1 MKIAI
6 DIREAARSKRTG
18 KGWYAFQMVKH
29 LLELNKGNSSMFYV
43 LYTDQSY
50 PDFEQYKNVKVKYFP
65 PSTLGWHLKVLRDMK
80 KERPDIYFAPSSF
93 IVPALAPKWLKVVIT
108 VHDLVAWLFPGNH
121 NMKATFIER
130 LTLPRALKMG
140 AYVTT
145 VSRNTKKDLIQIF
158 KTKSENIEVI
168 PCAAS
173 ENFTPLPPQEIQKFR
188 HEKKLPEKYIL
199 AVGTL
204 EPRKNMKTLIKC
216 MSQIPADISLYIIGG
231 KGWQYEEIFDEVRKN
246 NLEDR
251 VIFLGYVEEGEL
263 PLYYNAASCFVF
275 PSLYEGFG
283 IPPLEA
289 MQCGCPVVCS
299 NTSSLPEVVGE
310 SALLVDPLSSNDMSK
325 AIHSVLSDE
334 KLAAN
339 LREKGLIQASKFS
352 WEKSAIGLNRMF
364 CRIVR

>member
-6 DIREAARSKRTG
+6 DVREAVRSKRTG
-18 KGWYAFQMVKH
+18 KGWYAFQMIKH
-29 LLELNKGNSSMFYV
+29 LLALDKDSSGTSYI
-43 LYTDQSY
+43 LYTDQPY
-50 PDFEQYKNVKVKYFP
+50 PDFEQHENVEMRHFP
-65 PSTLGWHLKVLRDMK
+65 PSTLGWHLKVLRDVK
-80 KERPDIYFAPSSF
+80 KTRPNIYFAPSSF

-130 LTLPRALKMG
+130 LTLPQALKKG

-145 VSRNTKKDLIQIF
+145 VSQNTKKDLTRIF

-173 ENFTPLPPQEIQKFR
+173 EVFRPFSSEAIQKFR
-188 HEKKLPEKYIL
+188 QEKKLPKKYIL

-204 EPRKNMKTLIKC
+204 EPRKNMITLIKC
-216 MSQIPADISLYIIGG
+216 MNQIPAGVSLYIIGG
-231 KGWQYEEIFDEVRKN
+231 KGWQYEKIFDEVRKN
-246 NLEDR
+246 NLKDR
-251 VIFLGYVEEGEL
+251 VKFLGYVEENEL
-263 PLYYNAASCFVF
+263 PLYYNAATCFVF

-310 SALLVDPLSSNDMSK
+310 SALLVDPQSEEAMAE
-325 AIHSVLSDE
+325 AIRSILSDE
-334 KLAAN
+334 KLAGD
-339 LREKGLIQASKFS
+339 LREKGLTQAKKFS
-352 WEKSAIGLNRMF
+352 WEKSAESLREMF
-364 CRIVR
+364 KRIY

>member
-6 DIREAARSKRTG
+6 DIREAVRSKRTG
-18 KGWYAFQMVKH
+18 KGWYAFQMIKH
-29 LLELNKGNSSMFYV
+29 LLELNEDNAYI
-43 LYTDQSY
+43 LYTDL
-50 PDFEQYKNVKVKYFP
+50 PFADFEKYPHVQMKFFP
-65 PSTLGWHLKVLRDMK
+65 PSALRWHLKVLQDVK
-80 KERPDIYFAPSSF
+80 KIKPDIYFAPSSF

-108 VHDLVAWLFPGNH
+108 VHDLVAWLFPMRH

-130 LTLPRALKMG
+130 LTLPRALKKG

-145 VSRNTKKDLIQIF
+145 VSENTKKDLIKIF
-158 KTKSENIEVI
+158 KTKDEKIEVI

-173 ENFTPLPPQEIQKFR
+173 EAFRAFSHQEIQKFR
-188 HEKKLPEKYIL
+188 HEKNLPEKYLL

-231 KGWQYEEIFDEVRKN
+231 KGWQYEEIFDEVKKN
-246 NLEDR
+246 GLENR
-251 VIFLGYVEEGEL
+251 IKFLGYVEEKEL
-263 PLYYNAASCFVF
+263 PLYYNAATCFIF

-299 NTSSLPEVVGE
+299 NTSSLPEVVGD
-310 SALLVDPLSSNDMSK
+310 SALLVDPLSSSDMSK
-325 AIHSVLSDE
+325 AINSILSDS
-334 KLAAN
+334 KLADS
-339 LREKGLIQASKFS
+339 LREKGLAQAKKFS
-352 WEKSAIGLNRMF
+352 WVKSAESLQEIF
-364 CRIVR
+364 KRIY